1 MGSLMPRPARN
12 RLVFAGADRV
22 HLIIGVIG
30 TRSGLKALS
39 EAEVIMRM
47 FFGMILGCLLTIAAV
62 YIHDTMATSTAPN
75 GMSAGTSNMIVNW
88 NVAAR
93 EWGRI
98 EETVHTAW
106 SKLQAVNS
114 RPSKKGE
121 A

>member
-1 MGSLMPRPARN
+1 
-12 RLVFAGADRV
+12 
-22 HLIIGVIG
+22 
-30 TRSGLKALS
+30 
-39 EAEVIMRM
+39 MRT
-47 FFGMILGCLLTIAAV
+47 FFGMILGCLLTIAAA
-62 YIHDTMATSTAPN
+62 YIHDSMAAPTAPDAT
-75 GMSAGTSNMIVNW
+75 SAGTSNMLVNW

-106 SKLQAVNS
+106 LKLQAVNS

>member
-1 MGSLMPRPARN
+1 
-12 RLVFAGADRV
+12 
-22 HLIIGVIG
+22 
-30 TRSGLKALS
+30 
-39 EAEVIMRM
+39 MRM

-62 YIHDTMATSTAPN
+62 YIHDTMAASTASN
-75 GMSAGTSNMIVNW
+75 GSAGTSNMIVNW

-106 SKLQAVNS
+106 LKLQAVNS